1 MAAETRPRRSY
12 HHGDLRAALIEV
24 ALDLIAERGVYGF
37 SLAEAA
43 RRIGVSSS
51 APYKHFTDRG
61 ELLAAASARAWQE
74 LLARSAEPFEQ
85 AAGPIDKLAT
95 VSVEFVR
102 FAAERR
108 EMYDVLF
115 PAAID
120 KLRYPELAATGATVT
135 EILMGPARQLV
146 PRGRDDL
153 AKALVEAVGA
163 LARGY
168 ADLALDGTWGPAI
181 ESVGV
186 ATKRADAATR
196 ALIRGRNLLF
206 ATVR

>member
-1 MAAETRPRRSY
+1 MATETRARGRY

-24 ALDLIAERGVYGF
+24 ALELIAENGVQAF

-51 APYKHFTDRG
+51 APYKHFADRG
-61 ELLAAASARAWQE
+61 ELLASASARAWQE
-74 LLARSAEPFEQ
+74 LLARSAEPFRT
-85 AAGPIDKLAT
+85 APTATDKLAAA
-95 VSVEFVR
+95 SVAFVR

-108 EMYDVLF
+108 EMYDVLHL
-115 PAAID
+115 ATID
-120 KLRYPELAATGATVT
+120 KPRYPDLAAAGATVS
-135 EILMGPARQLV
+135 EILLGPARRLS

-153 AKALVEAVGA
+153 AKALVEGVGA

-168 ADLALDGTWGPAI
+168 AELMLDGTWGRAG

-186 ATKRADAATR
+186 ATERVDAATR
-196 ALIRGRNLLF
+196 ALIRGRQLLF
-206 ATVR
+206 DSA